1 MQQNARLGI
10 FTSECPLNHDEMMMS
25 FN

>member
-1 MQQNARLGI
+1 MQQNARLSI